1 MNAMSIQMSQCSCD
15 DPNCRICKPTA
26 HDMYIDLLKSVIT
39 TIGDNDNNDENDNK
53 SNQEDV
59 SSSSVGKCV

>member
-1 MNAMSIQMSQCSCD
+1 
-15 DPNCRICKPTA
+15 
-26 HDMYIDLLKSVIT
+26 MYIDLLKSVIT

>member
-1 MNAMSIQMSQCSCD
+1 
-15 DPNCRICKPTA
+15 
-26 HDMYIDLLKSVIT
+26 MYIDLLKTVIK

>member
-1 MNAMSIQMSQCSCD
+1 
-15 DPNCRICKPTA
+15 
-26 HDMYIDLLKSVIT
+26 MYIDLLKKVIT